1 MLGHLSQE
9 AHLRDW
15 DTYLG
20 GATLGDGKMT
30 VIGGS
35 P

>member
-9 AHLRDW
+9 ADLRDW

-20 GATLGDGKMT
+20 GATPGDGKVI